1 MIGDTF
7 SAIRCASMC
16 LRIQIHRLPSSG
28 GLPLPTYMTAGAAG
42 MDLHAAV
49 AGEVLIPPWGTV
61 LVPTGLEIAIPPG
74 FEGQIRPR
82 SGLAVK
88 HGITLPNAPATIDS
102 DYRGEICVPLVNLRQ
117 EPFRVAR
124 GMRIAQLIVAPVVR
138 VEWEEVDQLP
148 ATVRG
153 GSGFGHSG
161 V

>member
-1 MIGDTF
+1 
-7 SAIRCASMC
+7 MC
-16 LRIQIHRLPSSG
+16 VRIQIRRLPWSD
-28 GLPLPTYMTAGAAG
+28 GLPLPAYMTAGAAG

-49 AGEVLIPPWGTV
+49 TEEVVIAPWGTV
-61 LVPTGLEIAIPPG
+61 LVATGLELAIPPG

-102 DYRGEICVPLVNLRQ
+102 DYRGEICVPLINLRR

-124 GMRIAQLIVAPVVR
+124 GMRIAQLVVAPVVH
-138 VEWEEVDQLP
+138 VEWEEVGELP
-148 ATVRG
+148 ATIRG